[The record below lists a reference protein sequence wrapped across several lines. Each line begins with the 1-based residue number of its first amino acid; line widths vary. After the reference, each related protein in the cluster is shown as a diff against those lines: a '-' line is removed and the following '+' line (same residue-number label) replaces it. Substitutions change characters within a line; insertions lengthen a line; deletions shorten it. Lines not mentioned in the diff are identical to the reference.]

1 MLYDRP
7 YMKASYNTKTRSLGV
22 VPWLLIVLLVV
33 FMMQNV
39 VRIFFGPRIYEKAII
54 DVFVLSS
61 DAVRSG
67 KVWTLLTYALLHDTR
82 NILHILGNMLGLFFV
97 GRMVTRI
104 FGDRAVLE
112 VFLLS
117 TLTGGLLALLVH
129 INDSAV
135 VLGASGAL
143 MGLLAL
149 FCLARPNEE
158 VTLLLYFI
166 FPITLKPKWILWAS
180 IAISTLGMLFQE
192 IPGSNPVAHSAHLG
206 GILGG
211 YLYFMLVSKGKSLR
225 SIAPKVK
232 FKSGSTT
239 AEPPPPTKK
248 PKVSYSVNF
257 SNKEKLRTEV
267 DRILDKINAKGF
279 GALTQEEREILDKAR
294 DILNKG

>member
-1 MLYDRP
+1 MIYDRP
-7 YMKASYNTKTRSLGV
+7 YMKASYTKSRSLGV
-22 VPWLLIVLLVV
+22 LPWLLISLIVV
-33 FMMQNV
+33 FMMQNI
-39 VRIFFGPRIYEKAII
+39 VRIFFGAAIYKHAIL
-54 DVFVLSS
+54 DFFVLSS
-61 DAVRSG
+61 DTIRSG
-67 KVWTLLTYALLHDTR
+67 KVWTLFTYAFLHDTG

-117 TLTGGLLALLVH
+117 TFTGGVLSLLVH
-129 INDSAV
+129 LNDSAV
-135 VLGASGAL
+135 ILGASGAL

-166 FPITLKPKWILWAS
+166 FPITLKPKWILWGT

-206 GILGG
+206 GVLGG
-211 YLYFMLVSKGKSLR
+211 YLYFMLVSKGKTLR
-225 SIAPKVK
+225 SMAPKMP
-232 FKSGSTT
+232 FKTTT
-239 AEPPPPTKK
+239 ATPPPAPKK

-257 SNKEKLRTEV
+257 SNKEKLRAEV
-267 DRILDKINAKGF
+267 DRILDKINSRGF
-279 GALTQEEREILDKAR
+279 GSLSQEERETLDKAR
-294 DILNKG
+294 DLLKK